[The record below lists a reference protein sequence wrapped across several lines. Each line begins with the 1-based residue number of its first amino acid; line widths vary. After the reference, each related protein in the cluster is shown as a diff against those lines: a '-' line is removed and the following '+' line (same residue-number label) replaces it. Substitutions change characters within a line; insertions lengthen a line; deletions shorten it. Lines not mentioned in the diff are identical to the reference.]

1 MSTKAEPLTAE
12 EIAKMR
18 RSYNA
23 REGVQPE
30 RERWLATIDERD
42 RRIAELEKDGKRLD
56 WLLTHRGMSVSEPNQ
71 RGEVVMWD
79 QRLGLV
85 VAARGNSPRE
95 AIDAAMEADRG

>member
-1 MSTKAEPLTAE
+1 MSKAEPYT
-12 EIAKMR
+12 
-18 RSYNA
+18 
-23 REGVQPE
+23 PE
-30 RERWLATIDERD
+30 QMISNWKLLSALIRERGLLATIAERD

>member
-1 MSTKAEPLTAE
+1 MSTKAEPYTPEQMISNWKLLSALT
-12 EIAKMR
+12 
-18 RSYNA
+18 
-23 REGVQPE
+23 
-30 RERWLATIDERD
+30 RERALLATIAERD